1 MPSLTSSSR
10 SARRPS
16 ATWLFVSIV
25 CGILALVSL
34 AAAVIYQRNAT
45 RPIGEGEVFAAD
57 ALAATEILA
66 GAEDRGAAVRKA
78 RNGLEVESVSIV
90 DTDGQIVASSSPP
103 MVGQTVSNPLLSF
116 GVASG
121 RFMALASPIDQ
132 AIRIDGVPEWSA
144 GSVLYQVV
152 APMGD
157 GESILLHYDLADLLS
172 RRSQPGDIQTET
184 LQLVGLAA
192 IFALLGGT
200 VAVGH
205 FRAARRYREVAWES
219 EVLRQHSAELELA
232 NRELRKARSQAE
244 AALELAEEK
253 MRIRSE
259 FVLMINHE
267 LRTPLTSVVTG
278 AELLRDRSLDGVDT
292 EGLLSGMVS
301 DGRRLQE
308 IIDQILAVARI
319 ENRGLAY
326 EMAEIPLEKVCAT
339 LLESH
344 SALES
349 DHDEVRHAP
358 GVVVSTDLSTL
369 AIVVASLADNAIT
382 HGASRVGL
390 TCGTTPTVE
399 PQITVGEKPASAV
412 YIKVADD
419 GPGISPGFLPR
430 VFEKFEKSSFSSGT
444 GLGLYMVRLM
454 VEALGGSVGV
464 TTSPQ
469 GTGFEIAI
477 PAAFSE
483 ELAWAR

>member
-1 MPSLTSSSR
+1 MS
-10 SARRPS
+10 
-16 ATWLFVSIV
+16 VI
-25 CGILALVSL
+25 CGVLALAAV
-34 AAAVIYQRNAT
+34 AAAVTYQRNST
-45 RPIGEGEVFAAD
+45 KPIGEGEVFARD
-57 ALAATEILA
+57 AQAA
-66 GAEDRGAAVRKA
+66 AETVTDSDDPGTAVRKA
-78 RNGLEVESVSIV
+78 RNALEVEGVSVV
-90 DTDGQIVASSSPP
+90 DDELTVIASSSPT

-116 GVASG
+116 GVSSG
-121 RFMALASPIDQ
+121 RFMALASPIDD
-132 AIRIDGVPEWSA
+132 ALHIDDVPEWPA

-152 APMGD
+152 APLDSG
-157 GESILLHYDLADLLS
+157 GSILLHYDLADLLS
-172 RRSQPGDIQTET
+172 RRSQPGDIQSET

-192 IFALLGGT
+192 VFALLGGA

-205 FRAARRYREVAWES
+205 LRAARRYREVAWES
-219 EVLRQHSAELELA
+219 EVLRSHSEELESA

-278 AELLRDRSLDGVDT
+278 AELLRDGSLTGVDT
-292 EGLLSGMVS
+292 EGLLNGMVS

-326 EMAEIPLEKVCAT
+326 ELAEIPLEKVCAT

-349 DHDEVRHAP
+349 DHEDVGHDP
-358 GVVVSTDLSTL
+358 GIVVTTDLSTL

-382 HGASRVGL
+382 HGAYRVGL

-399 PQITVGEKPASAV
+399 PQVVVGEKPPSAV
-412 YIKVADD
+412 YVKVADD
-419 GPGISPGFLPR
+419 GPGISPDFLPR
-430 VFEKFEKSSFSSGT
+430 IFEKFEKSGFSSGT

-469 GTGFEIAI
+469 GTEFEIAV
-477 PAAFSE
+477 PAVFSE
-483 ELAWAR
+483 EMAWAG